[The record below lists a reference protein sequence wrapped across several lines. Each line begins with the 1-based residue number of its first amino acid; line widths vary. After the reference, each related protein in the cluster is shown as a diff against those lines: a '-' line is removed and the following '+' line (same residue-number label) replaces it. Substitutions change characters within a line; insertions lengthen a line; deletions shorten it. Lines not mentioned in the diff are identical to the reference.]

1 MYWLFMLGVV
11 LISPLTM
18 IISGLNF
25 TYNPPQTINAF
36 FGYRT
41 NRSMNS
47 KEAWDFAHKYF
58 GKIWLIAGIITLI
71 FSLIFMLF
79 LINKDNKTITITS
92 IITIIVQMIP
102 LIGPIIPTERA
113 LKQKFDHSDNQ
124 K

>member
-58 GKIWLIAGIITLI
+58 GKIWLIAGIITLM

-92 IITIIVQMIP
+92 IIIIIVQMIP

-113 LKQKFDHSDNQ
+113 LKQKFDHLGNS

>member
-71 FSLIFMLF
+71 VSMIPMLF

-92 IITIIVQMIP
+92 IIIIIVQMIP

-113 LKQKFDHSDNQ
+113 LKQKFDHLGNSE
-124 K
+124 

>member
-11 LISPLTM
+11 LISPLIM
-18 IISGLNF
+18 IVSGLNF

-58 GKIWLIAGIITLI
+58 GKIWLIAGIITLM

-113 LKQKFDHSDNQ
+113 LKQKV
-124 K
+124 

>member
-11 LISPLTM
+11 LISPLIM
-18 IISGLNF
+18 IVSGLNF

-58 GKIWLIAGIITLI
+58 GKIWLIAGIITLM

>member
-58 GKIWLIAGIITLI
+58 GKIWLIAGIITLM

>member
-11 LISPLTM
+11 LINPLTM
-18 IISGLNF
+18 IVSGLNF

-58 GKIWLIAGIITLI
+58 GKIWLIAGIITLM

-92 IITIIVQMIP
+92 IIIIIVQMIP

-113 LKQKFDHSDNQ
+113 LKQKFDHLGNS